1 MENKKSDRK
10 ITVLTISLTCSV
22 ALNFGLG
29 IISHS
34 NANKAADAIDQ
45 IMIAEEKV
53 SDVRQELASLKE
65 VKQVEEAKWTSLGT
79 FKITHYGADCIGCS
93 GITATGTVPQEGR
106 TIAADWSII
115 PAGSEVMINGNTYIV
130 EDRGGAIQGNV
141 IDMFV
146 GTEAESVERG
156 VFYAEVFVKE

>member
-34 NANKAADAIDQ
+34 NANKAADAVDQ

-65 VKQVEEAKWTSLGT
+65 VKQVEEAK
-79 FKITHYGADCIGCS
+79 
-93 GITATGTVPQEGR
+93 
-106 TIAADWSII
+106 
-115 PAGSEVMINGNTYIV
+115 
-130 EDRGGAIQGNV
+130 
-141 IDMFV
+141 
-146 GTEAESVERG
+146 
-156 VFYAEVFVKE
+156 

>member
-29 IISHS
+29 ITSHS

-53 SDVRQELASLKE
+53 SDVRQELANLKE
-65 VKQVEEAKWTSLGT
+65 AEQTVEAK
-79 FKITHYGADCIGCS
+79 
-93 GITATGTVPQEGR
+93 
-106 TIAADWSII
+106 
-115 PAGSEVMINGNTYIV
+115 
-130 EDRGGAIQGNV
+130 
-141 IDMFV
+141 
-146 GTEAESVERG
+146 
-156 VFYAEVFVKE
+156 